1 MPVTISWLDPQPS
14 SVIHLHMKEPSF
26 PEIIKKKKKKRNSV
40 KTRRSPL
47 DYDTEVI

>member
-26 PEIIKKKKKKRNSV
+26 PEIIKKKKKK
-40 KTRRSPL
+40 KG
-47 DYDTEVI
+47 IQ